1 MENLKLSQVKVD
13 AGSPAYPSYPGRTKF
28 SYISIQNFEACSL
41 NFILLLR
48 VVGGE
53 NDSKQSDEIQATN
66 RFDEK
71 QNVGSTH
78 LAGSPFFDGRVILLT
93 WPSFLHINILNTL
106 ACSAASTRSMRDN
119 QSMREC
125 CCLGKK

>member
-1 MENLKLSQVKVD
+1 MQGHPLTL
-13 AGSPAYPSYPGRTKF
+13 AGRTKF
-28 SYISIQNFEACSL
+28 SYTSIQNFDAFSL
-41 NFILLLR
+41 NFIRLLR
-48 VVGGE
+48 VVREE

-66 RFDEK
+66 RLNEK

-78 LAGSPFFDGRVILLT
+78 LAGSPFFDGKVILLT
-93 WPSFLHINILNTL
+93 RPSFLHMNINTL

-125 CCLGKK
+125 C